1 MRPPRT
7 VSQSGC
13 PALPSPPSLATR
25 VASGLCDGAVV
36 TGSGGSCRG
45 LTCVS
50 LMTRDVD
57 ASSRTCRHLRVHVG
71 GLSAQVSS
79 PFQSGYVGFA
89 GVDLEE
95 FLIRRLVCRHP
106 LLSGGWPLRSVNA
119 SLAAQSFPFAL
130 SRLVCS
136 CFRCLGLWCHIH
148 EMTLPTWCS
157 LERGA
162 WPRCTGRAGGWP
174 CLQRGPRRIRR
185 GSSRWQRLA
194 DGFSVEASL
203 SL

>member
-1 MRPPRT
+1 MGCQDFWESLISILLDKNADVEWLDWEVGLRGVLRPPLRT

-79 PFQSGYVGFA
+79 PFRSGYLGFA

-106 LLSGGWPLRSVNA
+106 LLSGGGLCALLMRPWLRRAFPLLSADLSVPA
-119 SLAAQSFPFAL
+119 F
-130 SRLVCS
+130 V
-136 CFRCLGLWCHIH
+136 
-148 EMTLPTWCS
+148 
-157 LERGA
+157 A
-162 WPRCTGRAGGWP
+162 WAFGVTSM
-174 CLQRGPRRIRR
+174 Q
-185 GSSRWQRLA
+185 
-194 DGFSVEASL
+194 
-203 SL
+203 

>member
-1 MRPPRT
+1 M
-7 VSQSGC
+7 
-13 PALPSPPSLATR
+13 
-25 VASGLCDGAVV
+25 

-95 FLIRRLVCRHP
+95 FLIGAWFAGI
-106 LLSGGWPLRSVNA
+106 LSCPGVA
-119 SLAAQSFPFAL
+119 FAL
-130 SRLVCS
+130 C
-136 CFRCLGLWCHIH
+136 
-148 EMTLPTWCS
+148 
-157 LERGA
+157 
-162 WPRCTGRAGGWP
+162 
-174 CLQRGPRRIRR
+174 
-185 GSSRWQRLA
+185 
-194 DGFSVEASL
+194 
-203 SL
+203 